1 MANRMKIESLI
12 EEGLR
17 LGEAPH
23 PKADDRSSH
32 SSQINA
38 PLAVQVR
45 RGLAAEPFDR
55 LGVKKDARRASVIEE
70 LRRQSRVFLDDS
82 TLDGDETGESEYE
95 ESDQSHRG
103 DHFQ

>member
-17 LGEAPH
+17 LGESPH
-23 PKADDRSSH
+23 PEADDRSSH
-32 SSQINA
+32 GSQVDA
-38 PLAVQVR
+38 PLAIQVR
-45 RGLAAEPFDR
+45 RGVAAEPFNG
-55 LGVKKDARRASVIEE
+55 LGGKKDARRASVIEE
-70 LRRQSRVFLDDS
+70 LKRQSRVFFDDS

-103 DHFQ
+103 GHFE